1 MAEGTEDAAELM
13 RYISDIRKQME
24 PLYEKLNKVVAH
36 RAWTREFFDACQNE
50 YPESYGSMSYEA
62 AFYDWFN
69 GMSFVWPDLNEEKAS
84 DAVKVDEIK
93 LKGMTE
99 ILRTLLPIADP
110 ENRARMFQWAQD
122 NLNEMGTMFAQ
133 DMELDIES
141 MQTYVP
147 PDEAESK
154 LPAAR

>member
-1 MAEGTEDAAELM
+1 
-13 RYISDIRKQME
+13 ME
-24 PLYEKLNKVVAH
+24 PLYEKLTKVVAH
-36 RAWTREFFDACQNE
+36 RAWTREFYEAAKNE
-50 YPESYGSMSYEA
+50 YSEIYGSVSYEA

-84 DAVKVDEIK
+84 DAVKIDETK

-122 NLNEMGTMFAQ
+122 NLNEMGTMFSQ
-133 DMELDIES
+133 DMSLDIET
-141 MQTYVP
+141 MTTYVP

-154 LPAAR
+154 MPSAR